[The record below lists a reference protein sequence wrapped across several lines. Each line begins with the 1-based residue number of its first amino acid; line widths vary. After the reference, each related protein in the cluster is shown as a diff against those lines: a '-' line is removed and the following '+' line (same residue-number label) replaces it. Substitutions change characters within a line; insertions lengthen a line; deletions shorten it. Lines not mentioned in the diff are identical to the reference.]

1 MHQSPEISS
10 FAIMTV
16 EVTCFRWYISRCREF
31 CQPGF
36 FDVHMEQSSILPLL
50 LGDQCWVSNVSKK
63 YTCVVFSHFFF
74 LSQFWK
80 NRVDLPIALA
90 QAAMTKYCR
99 FGELNSRHLI
109 PIVLEA
115 QKSKTEVLADL
126 ASGENPL
133 PGLQTVAC
141 SLCAHML
148 TFPWCVHLEKELWS
162 LCLWGH

>member
-1 MHQSPEISS
+1 
-10 FAIMTV
+10 
-16 EVTCFRWYISRCREF
+16 
-31 CQPGF
+31 
-36 FDVHMEQSSILPLL
+36 MEQSSILPLL

-74 LSQFWK
+74 LSQFCK

-162 LCLWGH
+162 LCL